1 MKGIIHIFEIV
12 IVALVLFIALFQF
25 TYIPR
30 VESDWTKTKLF
41 MRAWDTFFTLDEKG
55 VNWLDPSEVQA
66 GVSDALNNT
75 NIQFGI
81 RVRGAPPADISVGC
95 ICDTNDYNAV
105 DSILTGFM
113 LNGESINFTVQRIP
127 TDNISFSHKHD
138 VIIFFDRNVT
148 AYRAEILNFLEA
160 GKGLFENRDMGA
172 SDIDSVQS
180 DIFGLSWNNSLT
192 PNSNNISFTS
202 YPDSKD
208 SYTLYKYFHSIPNSS
223 GHTYSKPYYFSN
235 FIGNN
240 RVWQKDNNADKI
252 AMMQEGSGV
261 PACIINH
268 GMSGGFGRTVWV
280 PSMGAID
287 SLDEDEKVLFNDMVL
302 WSAGMEFDI
311 VKSDIG
317 NTIGRFSFFKILDQN
332 MYQPIEIEMDIGY
345 LY

>member
-30 VESDWTKTKLF
+30 MEADWAKTKLF

-55 VNWLDPSEVQA
+55 MNWLDPSEVRA
-66 GVSDALNNT
+66 GISDALNST

-81 RVRGAPPADISVGC
+81 RVKGAPPADISVGC
-95 ICDTNDYNAV
+95 ICNTNKYNAV
-105 DSILTGFM
+105 KSVLTGFT
-113 LNGESINFTVQRIP
+113 LNREDINFTVQRIP
-127 TDNISFSHKHD
+127 TGNISFSHKHD

-160 GKGLFENRDMGA
+160 GKGLFEKRNMDA
-172 SDIDSVQS
+172 SEIDSVQS
-180 DIFGLSWNNSLT
+180 DIFGLSWNNSLI
-192 PNSNNISFTS
+192 PDSSNISFAS
-202 YPDSKD
+202 RPDSTE

-223 GHTYSKPYYFSN
+223 GQTYSRPYHFDS
-235 FIGNN
+235 FVGSN
-240 RVWQKDNNADKI
+240 RVWQKDNDAGKI

-268 GMSGGFGRTVWV
+268 GMSGGFGRTVWI
-280 PSMGAID
+280 PNIGAVD
-287 SLDEDEKVLFNDMVL
+287 SLEEDEKVLFRTMVL
-302 WSAGMEFDI
+302 WSAGREFDI
-311 VKSDIG
+311 VESDIG
-317 NTIGRFSFFKILDQN
+317 NMIGRFSFFKILDQD